1 MVITRRK
8 KQKNRTDIM
17 YKIEQVKEVIIFR
30 AQSPKCEEEVKE
42 LESLSIK
49 LEIIYNG
56 TNQIPL
62 LITDNIEIIK

>member
-1 MVITRRK
+1 
-8 KQKNRTDIM
+8 M